1 MEDAGPRAVRW
12 FVGLS
17 LVVGG
22 FALLGGALQYGSFS
36 GAPYWVFAFAAAL
49 AILLSLF
56 TASLEPGPRSPTWPA
71 AAWIVVVLLSM
82 LWARFD
88 AAGNAFRSGFAAV
101 VDLVTG
107 VWVLRGMLS

>member
-56 TASLEPGPRSPTWPA
+56 TALLEPGPRSPTWPA

-82 LWARFD
+82 LWAHFD
-88 AAGNAFRSGFAAV
+88 AAGHAFLSGFAAIV
-101 VDLVTG
+101 AFGADSD
-107 VWVLRGMLS
+107 RLSC

>member
-36 GAPYWVFAFAAAL
+36 GAPYWVVAFAAAL
-49 AILLSLF
+49 ASLLSLF
-56 TASLEPGPRSPTWPA
+56 AASLEPGRRGPPWPA
-71 AAWIVVVLLSM
+71 AARTVGVYRSLCWARLGARCPPFLRGRVVLG
-82 LWARFD
+82 ACGCGR
-88 AAGNAFRSGFAAV
+88 V
-101 VDLVTG
+101 
-107 VWVLRGMLS
+107 

>member
-56 TASLEPGPRSPTWPA
+56 TASFEPGPRSPPWPA
-71 AAWIVVVLLSM
+71 AAWNVVLLLSVW
-82 LWARFD
+82 LADFD
-88 AAGNAFRSGFAAV
+88 GVGHGFISGFVASVAF
-101 VDLVTG
+101 
-107 VWVLRGMLS
+107 

>member
-56 TASLEPGPRSPTWPA
+56 TALLEPGPRSPTWPSGQDSGSCA
-71 AAWIVVVLLSM
+71 DSCGPGRSPSRTSSDSDRLS
-82 LWARFD
+82 
-88 AAGNAFRSGFAAV
+88 S
-101 VDLVTG
+101 
-107 VWVLRGMLS
+107 

>member
-56 TASLEPGPRSPTWPA
+56 TAALEPGPRSPRWPA
-71 AAWIVVVLLSM
+71 AAWTVGVILSM
-82 LWARFD
+82 LWAYFH
-88 AAGNAFRSGFAAV
+88 AAGHAFLGGCAAIV
-101 VDLVTG
+101 RFGTG
-107 VWVLRGMLS
+107 PRM